1 MECSEYEGAQISV
14 AMREGVR
21 VVTMPRLKAACA
33 LVLHKLNA
41 SCPSSS
47 WQLCEIMNYVL
58 EAVSI

>member
-1 MECSEYEGAQISV
+1 MAIKVHKYVQQC
-14 AMREGVR
+14 
-21 VVTMPRLKAACA
+21 VTMPRLKAACA

-58 EAVSI
+58 EAVSM